1 VPELFA
7 DERRDQIAELIA
19 VRGRVRIAEL
29 VAQFGVTDPT
39 IRKDLAALEERN
51 LLKRTYGGAIAQ
63 RQIVSRDLP
72 GRAGVAV
79 EEKKA
84 IAQACQELI
93 SDGDTIFL
101 DNGTTIEQLALALV
115 ERRRTDGNAPRATVL
130 TNSLAVTQAVA
141 ETPGIEPVTLGG
153 RFRPVGGTFVGPL
166 TLQTIARFTPQTA
179 FISVSGLAADG
190 VTVVDLD
197 EAHLKAAVIERAG
210 QVVVAADHSKIGAID
225 FATVCPLSDIDVVVT
240 DRASPELEALCATA
254 DVQLVVASANGGS
267 A

>member
-1 VPELFA
+1 MAELFA

-51 LLKRTYGGAIAQ
+51 VLKRTHGGAIAQ

-84 IAQACQELI
+84 IAQACLELI
-93 SDGDTIFL
+93 ADGDTVFL
-101 DNGTTIEQLALALV
+101 DSGTTIEQLALALV
-115 ERRRTDGNAPRATVL
+115 ERRRTDGNAPRVTAL
-130 TNSLAVTQAVA
+130 TNSLAVIQAVA
-141 ETPGIEPVTLGG
+141 ETPGIEHVGLGG

-166 TLQTIARFTPQTA
+166 TIQTVERFTPQTA
-179 FISVSGLAADG
+179 FISVSGLTADG
-190 VTVVDLD
+190 ITVVDLD
-197 EAHLKAAVIERAG
+197 EAQLKAAVIERAG
-210 QVVVAADHSKIGAID
+210 QVVVAADHSKLGAID
-225 FATVCPLSDIDVVVT
+225 FAPVCPLSEIDIIVT
-240 DRASPELEALCATA
+240 DRTNPELEALCATA
-254 DVQLVVASANGGS
+254 DVRLAVALV
-267 A
+267 